1 MAALNAE
8 KQQNPQPEQQREQ
21 SDPKSQGHKDV
32 ERGTGGNWDQ
42 GSLLVP
48 QKPIRRKF
56 SRTVPYE
63 TPIDGDGDEE
73 EEGERHQSGPVESVS
88 AGRASLCYFAW
99 EGSG

>member
-8 KQQNPQPEQQREQ
+8 KQQNSQPEPQRQQL
-21 SDPKSQGHKDV
+21 DPKSQGHKDV

-42 GSLLVP
+42 GSLMVP
-48 QKPIRRKF
+48 QKPVRRKF

-73 EEGERHQSGPVESVS
+73 EEAEQQEGGPVESVS
-88 AGRASLCYFAW
+88 GVRVNVCYFA
-99 EGSG
+99 GDGKG